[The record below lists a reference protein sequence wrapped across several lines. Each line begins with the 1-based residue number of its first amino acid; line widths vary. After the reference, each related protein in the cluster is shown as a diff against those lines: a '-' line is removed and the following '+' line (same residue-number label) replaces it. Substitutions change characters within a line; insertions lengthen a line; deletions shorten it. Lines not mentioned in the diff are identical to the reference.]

1 VRQYIPPAPP
11 PELVDEFVARTLEAF
26 EEAGAH
32 QPTEERHLRI
42 ADRSVVVRFRSPEV
56 ADRYRA
62 ATAHV
67 EVGADAPPPGPPA
80 LTIGCWDTAT
90 SGVGLPPLPWIQDNL
105 LHRDRVRGHTTGDV
119 RATYQQS
126 EGLLHLY
133 DGRRGLGLMHA
144 TSAAAVQPWTD
155 RAPFRT
161 FIGWWATDCSLSMMH
176 SSCVATDRGAAL
188 IAGGSGSGKSTTA
201 MTCVLAGFAFLCDD
215 ACIVDLDAPGG
226 PMVHAVYGRSK
237 LEPDAAHRL
246 GLSPGPDGGA
256 LITEPPGAVAHAAA
270 RVLLLPTVTGRPET
284 RVEALPRTEV
294 LRTLVPGS
302 IREGG
307 GLGGRA
313 LQEMTRVVRTL
324 PSYRLLLGT
333 DPAGVVE
340 AVAAAIDGAAVA
352 NVDPSVE
359 GA

>member
-1 VRQYIPPAPP
+1 MTLRQHIPPAPP
-11 PELVDEFVARTLEAF
+11 PELVDEFVAKTAEAF
-26 EEAGAH
+26 EQACDG
-32 QPTEERHLRI
+32 QPTEVRHLRI
-42 ADRSVVVRFRSPEV
+42 ADRAIAVRFRSPEI
-56 ADRYRA
+56 AARYRA

-67 EVGADAPPPGPPA
+67 EVADGPAPGDVD

-90 SGVGLPPLPWIQDNL
+90 SGIGLPPLPWIQDNL

-133 DGRRGLGLMHA
+133 DSRRSLGLMHA
-144 TSAAAVQPWTD
+144 TAPAAVPSWTD

-161 FIGWWATDCSLSMMH
+161 FIGWWATDQKLSMLH

-188 IAGGSGSGKSTTA
+188 FPGASGSGKSTTA
-201 MTCVLAGFAFLCDD
+201 MTCALAGFAFLCDD
-215 ACIVDLDAPGG
+215 ACIVDLDAVGG

-237 LEPDAAHRL
+237 LEPDAAQRL
-246 GLSPGPDGGA
+246 GLAPDPAGGA
-256 LITEPPGAVAHAAA
+256 VITEPPRTAASARA
-270 RVLLLPTVTGRPET
+270 RVLLLPTVTGQVET
-284 RVEALPRTEV
+284 RIEALPRTEV
-294 LRTLVPGS
+294 MRTLVPGS

-313 LQEMTRVVRTL
+313 LQEMTRVVATL

-333 DPAGVVE
+333 DPAGVVD
-340 AVAAAIDGAAVA
+340 AVAAAIEAA
-352 NVDPSVE
+352 
-359 GA
+359 